1 MDEKTMTISE
11 LREHLIEKST
21 VDSEFRSQLM
31 ADPKAAIKAE
41 TGVTVPSGFNIEV
54 HEETADTSHLVLP
67 PSANLGEADLVHVA
81 GGIDWGE
88 VGWR

>member
-1 MDEKTMTISE
+1 MTIGE

-54 HEETADTSHLVLP
+54 HEETADTTHLVLP
-67 PSANLGEADLVHVA
+67 PSASLGEADLVHVA

>member
-11 LREHLIEKST
+11 LREYLIEKST

>member
-67 PSANLGEADLVHVA
+67 PSANLGESDLVHVA

>member
-41 TGVTVPSGFNIEV
+41 TGVTVPSGFNVEV
-54 HEETADTSHLVLP
+54 HEDTADTSHLVIP
-67 PSANLGEADLVHVA
+67 PSARLGEADLVHAA

>member
-11 LREHLIEKST
+11 LREHLIEKAT

-41 TGVTVPSGFNIEV
+41 TGVTVPSGFNIEI

-67 PSANLGEADLVHVA
+67 PSASLGEADLVHVA

>member
-41 TGVTVPSGFNIEV
+41 TGVTVPSGFNSEV
-54 HEETADTSHLVLP
+54 HEGTADTSHLVLP

>member
-1 MDEKTMTISE
+1 MDAKTMTIGE
-11 LREHLIEKST
+11 LREHLIEKAT

-31 ADPKAAIKAE
+31 ADPRAAIKAE

-67 PSANLGEADLVHVA
+67 PSANLGEADLAHVA
-81 GGIDWGE
+81 GGWDWGD